1 MVKLF
6 DIVTLGERA
15 FEEGGLR
22 RVLESKD
29 ITKVMYD
36 PRADA
41 DALYHLHNTTLCNV
55 LDV

>member
-6 DIVTLGERA
+6 DIVTLGQRA

-22 RVLESKD
+22 RVLESRE
-29 ITKVMYD
+29 IIKVMFD

-41 DALYHLHNTTLCNV
+41 DALYYLHNTTLRNV
-55 LDV
+55 IDV